1 MCESVCVCVC
11 VWGGGGE
18 QQDKRGQKQ
27 GAGRSEGG
35 AAITNIALHV
45 IADRTRNEFQS
56 DVYTKTC
63 AP

>member
-1 MCESVCVCVC
+1 MRTCVC
-11 VWGGGGE
+11 VWGGGGGDE

-35 AAITNIALHV
+35 VAITNIELHV
-45 IADRTRNEFQS
+45 IADRTQNKFQP